1 MQSFNLLTVEKN
13 FEIEELIG
21 SNVTF
26 VNPFSYL
33 EISKPSEEPTIHA
46 FKIFA
51 DGIGVVIL
59 YNLFLRR
66 KIKRFAFDNTS
77 VAPLVL
83 NFAQENQL
91 KVFLV
96 GGKPGTAKIAG
107 DLLLKKHPHL
117 NLVGIKSGYF
127 DASNPKAEVLR
138 EAQNADIV
146 IVGMGAP
153 LQEKFLSEL
162 REIGWKGTGFTCG
175 GFLDQTATKGIVYF
189 PKWIDAL
196 HLRSLYRLLDEPSR
210 LGKRYLLTYPKFI
223 VLFFI
228 EIIRLQFSKV

>member
-1 MQSFNLLTVEKN
+1 MRSFNLLPIEKS
-13 FEIEELIG
+13 FEIKKLIG

-33 EISKPSEEPTIHA
+33 EIAKPGESHNIHT

-59 YNLFLRR
+59 YNLFLRE
-66 KIKRFAFDNTS
+66 KIKRYAFDNTS

-83 NFAQENQL
+83 DFAQEHKL
-91 KVFLV
+91 RVFLV
-96 GGKPGTAKIAG
+96 GGKPGIAKIAG
-107 DLLLKKHPHL
+107 DLLLKMHPDL

-127 DASNPKAEVLR
+127 NATNPKLEILK

-153 LQEKFLSEL
+153 LQEKFLTEL
-162 REIGWKGTGFTCG
+162 RETGWKGTGFTCG

-189 PKWIDAL
+189 PKWIDVL
-196 HLRSLYRLLDEPSR
+196 HLRWLYRLLDEPSR
-210 LGKRYLLTYPKFI
+210 LGKRYLLIYPKFLL
-223 VLFFI
+223 LFFV
-228 EIIRLQFSKV
+228 EIIRLQFTKI